1 MWRMCLLVWRE
12 NSWPM
17 LAGCKWQL
25 LFCFTGT
32 APAASEQKPHR
43 RHQRRDVHQP
53 SLERQPAC
61 LAGVID
67 IDDCGH
73 NCRKRNLAD
82 CSTLVLARA
91 WAPRCKFQLIASY
104 DSIYHHIT
112 SILYHRLSSI
122 DMYQYVSMWYFSI
135 NTFWPQVAA
144 TQTAAPCVHLA
155 NPSGCAPPGPTE
167 VPLEDE
173 LNSWALKI
181 VYKIP

>member
-91 WAPRCKFQLIASY
+91 WAPRCKFQINCIIWQHISSY
-104 DSIYHHIT
+104 YIHIV
-112 SILYHRLSSI
+112 SSLVQHR
-122 DMYQYVSMWYFSI
+122 YVSICI
-135 NTFWPQVAA
+135 NVVFLDQHIL
-144 TQTAAPCVHLA
+144 TASGSYA
-155 NPSGCAPPGPTE
+155 NCSALCPSGEPFWMCTSRTYRGATWRWAE
-167 VPLEDE
+167 QLSFEDS
-173 LNSWALKI
+173 L
-181 VYKIP
+181 

>member
-1 MWRMCLLVWRE
+1 MCLLVWRE

-122 DMYQYVSMWYFSI
+122 DMYQCGISRSTHFDRKWQLRKLQRLVSIWR
-135 NTFWPQVAA
+135 TLLD
-144 TQTAAPCVHLA
+144 VHLQD
-155 NPSGCAPPGPTE
+155 
-167 VPLEDE
+167 L
-173 LNSWALKI
+173 
-181 VYKIP
+181 